1 MGFPFTPRSTARA
14 PRRPSTLVVGA
25 ALLLVL
31 SLLVDVGVARA
42 EYPAGWEDPDLMDV
56 GACIGYCG
64 TAWISKSA
72 FAKYSF
78 TASCIGCIWK
88 LFGELYNWTQTTDS
102 QCYTGILG
110 QPCIGWES
118 TNR

>member
-1 MGFPFTPRSTARA
+1 MRSPITRRSSA
-14 PRRPSTLVVGA
+14 PDSSRRPALVVGA

-31 SLLVDVGVARA
+31 SLFVDVGVARA
-42 EYPAGWEDPDLMDV
+42 EYPAGWEDPDLMDI

-88 LFGELYNWTQTTDS
+88 FFGALNSWAETVDS

-110 QPCIGWES
+110 QPCTGVSES
-118 TNR
+118 R

>member
-1 MGFPFTPRSTARA
+1 MGTPITRRSSTRVSSRRRA
-14 PRRPSTLVVGA
+14 LVAGA

-31 SLLVDVGVARA
+31 SLFVDVGVARA
-42 EYPAGWEDPDLMDV
+42 EYPAGWEDPDLMEI
-56 GACIGYCG
+56 GACVGYCG

-88 LFGELYNWTQTTDS
+88 LFGELYSWTQTVDS
-102 QCYTGILG
+102 QCYTGVLG
-110 QPCIGWES
+110 QPCTGWEYDS
-118 TNR
+118 R